1 MALAL
6 VAGACSVSGPPD
18 HSGILDVREI
28 EAQVWNDA
36 MPGSKPRCNVSLHL
50 MVTNVTRDTIG
61 FRDAEAQLFDS
72 RSGQPLR
79 RFPPALL
86 VNDQPR
92 RAFVLAPG
100 DSAALLFRSPSWGV
114 EPVNIGEHPS
124 VRVSV
129 RMWTS
134 AERPLL
140 HTSEATTIF
149 ETQ

>member
-6 VAGACSVSGPPD
+6 AAGACSVSGPPD
-18 HSGILDVREI
+18 HSGILEVREI
-28 EAQVWNDA
+28 ETQVWNDA
-36 MPGSKPRCNVSLHL
+36 MPGSKPRCNVSLHV
-50 MVTNVTRDTIG
+50 MVTNVTRDTVG
-61 FRDAEAQLFDS
+61 FREAEAQLFDS

-79 RFPPALL
+79 RFPPSLL

-92 RAFVLAPG
+92 RAFALAPG
-100 DSAALLFRSPSWGV
+100 DSAALVFRSPSWGV
-114 EPVNIGEHPS
+114 EPVNIVEHPS

>member
-6 VAGACSVSGPPD
+6 AAGACSVSGTPD

-50 MVTNVTRDTIG
+50 MVTNITRDTVG

-79 RFPPALL
+79 RFPPSLL
-86 VNDQPR
+86 VNEQPKR
-92 RAFVLAPG
+92 VFTLAPG
-100 DSAALLFRSPSWGV
+100 DSAAFVFRSPSWGV
-114 EPVNIGEHPS
+114 EPVNIGEHPT
-124 VRVSV
+124 VRISV

-134 AERPLL
+134 AERHLL
-140 HTSEATTIF
+140 HTSEVATIF

>member
-6 VAGACSVSGPPD
+6 AAGACSVSGPPD
-18 HSGILDVREI
+18 HSGILEVREI

-36 MPGSKPRCNVSLHL
+36 MPGSKPRCNVSLQL
-50 MVTNVTRDTIG
+50 MVTNVTCDTVG

-79 RFPPALL
+79 RFPPSLL
-86 VNDQPR
+86 VDERNT
-92 RAFVLAPG
+92 RAFALAPG
-100 DSAALLFRSPSWGV
+100 DSAAITFRSPSWGV
-114 EPVNIGEHPS
+114 EPVNISEHPE
-124 VRVSV
+124 VRISV

-140 HTSEATTIF
+140 YTSQATSIF